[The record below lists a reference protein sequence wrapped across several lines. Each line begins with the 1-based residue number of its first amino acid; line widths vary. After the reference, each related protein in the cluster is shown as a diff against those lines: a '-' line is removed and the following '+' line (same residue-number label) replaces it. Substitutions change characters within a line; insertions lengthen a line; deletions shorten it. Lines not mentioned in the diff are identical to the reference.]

1 MFRIALI
8 AFIAMLV
15 PVSGT
20 HAARS
25 SFKISIVPQST
36 QTDIQPPAI
45 TIISPDIKRSLK
57 AVVKEA
63 QLTVIGQATDIS
75 GVASVTVNGIVA
87 RLNAQGS
94 FSADLLLKPGENQ
107 ITVVAIDTLGNKGIE
122 QFILQRQSDEVA
134 APVVAPLSAAESG
147 RNYALLIGIN
157 LYQQIPKLQTA
168 VHDAQEVAR
177 VLEEQYGFT
186 ATLLLDGKATRSA
199 IIKELN
205 SIKNRLTTNDRLLIY
220 YAGHG
225 WNDKE
230 TETSYWL
237 PVDSEPN
244 DPTNWLEAKT
254 VTDQLKRSQV
264 RQVLV
269 VADSCYSGT
278 ISRSFDP
285 RLSSPGG
292 TRDMYLQRLM
302 EKPSRILIA
311 SGGNEPVSDSG
322 GSGHSIFADVLLKAL
337 KKPFDRRFTAE
348 ELMARQI
355 KEPVAGRSSQTPE
368 YKVIRNSGHDGGDF
382 VFEKIR

>member
-1 MFRIALI
+1 MFRIALVVI
-8 AFIAMLV
+8 TIMLV
-15 PVSGT
+15 PVLGA

-25 SFKISIVPQST
+25 TSKISVIPQSI
-36 QTDIQPPAI
+36 QTDTQPPTI
-45 TIISPDIKRSLK
+45 TIVSPDIKRSLK

-63 QLTVIGQATDIS
+63 KLTVIGQATDVS
-75 GVASVTVNGIVA
+75 GIASVTVNGGVA
-87 RLNAQGS
+87 SLNAQGR

-107 ITVVAIDTLGNKGIE
+107 ITVVALDTLGNKGIE
-122 QFILQRQSDEVA
+122 KFTLQRQSDAVA
-134 APVVAPLSAAESG
+134 SPAVAPLSATEG
-147 RNYALLIGIN
+147 GKNYALLIGIN
-157 LYQQIPKLQTA
+157 QYQQIPKLQTA

-186 ATLLLDGKATRSA
+186 ATLLLDEKATRSA

-205 SIKNRLTTNDRLLIY
+205 SIKNRLATNDRLLIY

-237 PVDSEPN
+237 PVDSEQN

-254 VTDQLKRSQV
+254 VTDQLKRSQA

-278 ISRSFDP
+278 ISRAFDP
-285 RLSSPGG
+285 RLSSQGG
-292 TRDMYLQRLM
+292 TRENFLHKLM

-311 SGGNEPVSDSG
+311 SGGNEPVNDSG
-322 GSGHSIFADVLLKAL
+322 GSGHSIFADVFLKAL
-337 KKPFDRRFTAE
+337 NNPFDRRFTAE
-348 ELMARQI
+348 ELVTRQI

>member
-8 AFIAMLV
+8 AFIAMLA
-15 PVSGT
+15 PVSGA

-25 SFKISIVPQST
+25 SSKVSIAPQST

-87 RLNAQGS
+87 RLNAQGN

-107 ITVVAIDTLGNKGIE
+107 ITVVALDTLGNKGTE
-122 QFILQRQSDEVA
+122 RFTLQRQSDAVA
-134 APVVAPLSAAESG
+134 APVVAPLSVAANG
-147 RNYALLIGIN
+147 KNYALLIGIN

-168 VHDAQEVAR
+168 VHDAKEVAR

-186 ATLLLDGKATRSA
+186 ATLLLDEKATRSA

-205 SIKNRLTTNDRLLIY
+205 SIKNRLATNDRLLIY

-237 PVDSEPN
+237 PVDSEQN

-254 VTDQLKRSQV
+254 ITDQLKRSQV

-278 ISRSFDP
+278 ISRAFDP

-292 TRDMYLQRLM
+292 TRDLYLQRLM
-302 EKPSRILIA
+302 DKPSRILIA

-337 KKPFDRRFTAE
+337 RNPFDRRFTAE

>member
-25 SFKISIVPQST
+25 SSKISIVPQST

-45 TIISPDIKRSLK
+45 TIISPDIRRSLK

-75 GVASVTVNGIVA
+75 GIASVTVNGIVA

-107 ITVVAIDTLGNKGIE
+107 ITVVALDTLGNKGIE
-122 QFILQRQSDEVA
+122 RFMLQRQTDA
-134 APVVAPLSAAESG
+134 IATPVVAPLSAAESG

-157 LYQQIPKLQTA
+157 LYQQIPKLHTA
-168 VHDAQEVAR
+168 VHDAKEVAR

-205 SIKNRLTTNDRLLIY
+205 SIKNRLATNDRLLIY

-237 PVDSEPN
+237 PVDSEQN

-254 VTDQLKRSQV
+254 ITDQLKRSQV

-337 KKPFDRRFTAE
+337 KNPFDRRFTAE

-355 KEPVAGRSSQTPE
+355 KELVAGRSSQTPE